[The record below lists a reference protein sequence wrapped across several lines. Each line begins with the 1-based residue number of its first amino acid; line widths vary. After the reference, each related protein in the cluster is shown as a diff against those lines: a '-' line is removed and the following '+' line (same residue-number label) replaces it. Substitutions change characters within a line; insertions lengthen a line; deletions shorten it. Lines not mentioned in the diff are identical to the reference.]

1 MSTNFI
7 NSWGNGVTR
16 TSSGADGGA
25 PWNATTVTKTFSSGA
40 GTGNVGTVAL
50 FTVTGCI
57 RGKLIARCT
66 TNMAGA
72 TATIEVGVTGST
84 AGLIAQTTATN
95 LIAPE
100 LWNDTSPDKAIE
112 LMTTAPEYIINGN
125 IFVTV
130 GTANLTG
137 GVIEFT
143 LLWSPV
149 STNGA
154 VVSA

>member
-1 MSTNFI
+1 MTVEFL
-7 NSWGNGVTR
+7 NSWGDPVVR

-25 PWNATTVTKTFSSGA
+25 PWKAITVTKTFSHTA
-40 GTGNVGTVAL
+40 GGGDVGTVAL
-50 FTVTGCI
+50 FTVTGLI
-57 RGKLIARCT
+57 RGKLFARCT

-72 TATIEVGVTGST
+72 SATIEVGVTGST

-100 LWNDTSPDKAIE
+100 LWNDASPDKAIE
-112 LMTTAPEYIINGN
+112 AITTAPEYIINGN

-143 LLWSPV
+143 LLYSPV

-154 VVSA
+154 VAAA